1 MMYTSSSLPNV
12 CGHQYGAADF
22 KKGRAS
28 RLMMESDLDIA
39 RRAKIRPI
47 EEVANKLGL
56 QGCDLVLQG
65 PSIAKISWGRLKQA
79 GGENQGFL
87 VLVTSVNPTPFGEG
101 KTVTTIGLN
110 QGLNRRGHNAT
121 CVIREPSMGPVFGI
135 KGGAAGGGFSQV
147 LPMEEINLHFTGD
160 LHAVTMAHNLCS
172 AMLDNHLHRSN
183 ALNLDLDR
191 ILWPRVI
198 DMNDRS
204 LREVTVGLGGKAN
217 GITRTERFDI
227 TASSEVMAILVLS
240 KDYADL
246 RARLGRIAI
255 GVSTHGDL
263 VTAEDLGCAGAMAL
277 LLRNALLPNLVQTL
291 EGDPAFIHGGPFAN
305 IAHGNSSIIG
315 DSIAFSCAD
324 YVVTEAGFGAEMG
337 AEKALQI
344 KAQAAGKV
352 PDCLILNVTVRAM
365 KLHGGGFSTG
375 GGKRPP
381 KEELEGE
388 NVEATRSGATT
399 NLRRHVLNLSSTNVP
414 VIVSINRFSSDTD
427 AELEAIRE
435 EAIAAGARDVV
446 IFEGHAKGGEGAV
459 NLADAVVEACAS
471 HDAAGRPYDP
481 IVEPGMPA
489 DQTIL
494 RIATKVYGA
503 HTVDFSPEA
512 IKTLES
518 LREWGLEN
526 LPVCMAK
533 TQYSFSHKPTELGA
547 PIGFTLPIR
556 ELRLN
561 SGAGFIVAVCGSM
574 MTMPGL
580 PVRPAAIDMDMDDDG
595 RLTGVFS

>member
-1 MMYTSSSLPNV
+1 M
-12 CGHQYGAADF
+12 D
-22 KKGRAS
+22 
-28 RLMMESDLDIA
+28 SDLDIA
-39 RRAKIRPI
+39 RNATTRPI
-47 EEVANKLGL
+47 QEVADKLGL
-56 QGCDLVLQG
+56 ERSDLILQG
-65 PSIAKISWGRLKQA
+65 SSIAKISWDRLKQA
-79 GGENQGFL
+79 GEGKHGFL
-87 VLVTSVNPTPFGEG
+87 ILVTSVNPTPFGEG

-172 AMLDNHLHRSN
+172 AMLDNHLHRGN
-183 ALNLDLDR
+183 DLNLDLDR

-217 GITRTERFDI
+217 GIVRTERFDI
-227 TASSEVMAILVLS
+227 TAASEVMAILVLS

-255 GVSTHGDL
+255 GVSTDGNL
-263 VTAEDLGCAGAMAL
+263 VSAEDLGCAGAMAL

-315 DSIAFSCAD
+315 DSLALSCAD
-324 YVVTEAGFGAEMG
+324 YVVTEAGFGADMG

-344 KAQAAGKV
+344 KAQASGKV
-352 PDCLILNVTVRAM
+352 PDCIVLNVTVRAM
-365 KLHGGGFSTG
+365 KLHGDGFSTG

-381 KEELEGE
+381 KEELEAE
-388 NVEATRSGATT
+388 NVEATRSGAAT
-399 NLRRHVLNLSSTNVP
+399 NLRRHVRNLSSTNLP
-414 VIVSINRFSSDTD
+414 VVVSINRFASDTD
-427 AELEAIRE
+427 AEVGAIRE

-446 IFEGHAKGGEGAV
+446 VFEGHAKGGQGAV
-459 NLADAVVEACAS
+459 ALADAVVEACAV
-471 HDAAGRPYDP
+471 HDSAGRPYDP
-481 IVEPGMPA
+481 LVEPGMSA

-494 RIATKVYGA
+494 SVATNVYGA
-503 HTVDFSPEA
+503 DTVEFSPEA
-512 IKTLES
+512 ENTLE
-518 LREWGLEN
+518 LLQEWGLEN

-533 TQYSFSHKPTELGA
+533 TQYSFSHEGTALGA
-547 PIGFTLPIR
+547 PSGFTLPIR

-580 PVRPAAIDMDMDDDG
+580 PIRPAAMDMDMDEDG

>member
-1 MMYTSSSLPNV
+1 M
-12 CGHQYGAADF
+12 D
-22 KKGRAS
+22 
-28 RLMMESDLDIA
+28 SDLDIA
-39 RRAKIRPI
+39 RNATTRPI
-47 EEVANKLGL
+47 QEVADKLGL
-56 QGCDLVLQG
+56 ERSDLILQG
-65 PSIAKISWGRLKQA
+65 SSIAKISWDRLKQA
-79 GGENQGFL
+79 GEGKQGFL
-87 VLVTSVNPTPFGEG
+87 ILVTSVNPTPFGEG

-172 AMLDNHLHRSN
+172 AMLDNHLHRGN
-183 ALNLDLDR
+183 DLNLDLDR

-217 GITRTERFDI
+217 GIVRTERFDI
-227 TASSEVMAILVLS
+227 TAASEVMAILVLS

-255 GVSTHGDL
+255 GVSTDGDL

-315 DSIAFSCAD
+315 DSLALSCAD
-324 YVVTEAGFGAEMG
+324 YVVTEAGFGADMG

-344 KAQAAGKV
+344 KAQASGKV
-352 PDCLILNVTVRAM
+352 PDCIVLNVTVRAM
-365 KLHGGGFSTG
+365 KLHGDGFSTG

-381 KEELEGE
+381 KEELEAE
-388 NVEATRSGATT
+388 NVEATRSGAAT
-399 NLRRHVLNLSSTNVP
+399 NLRRHVRNLSSTNLP
-414 VIVSINRFSSDTD
+414 VVVSINRFASDTD
-427 AELEAIRE
+427 AEVAAIRE

-446 IFEGHAKGGEGAV
+446 VFEGHAKGGQGAV
-459 NLADAVVEACAS
+459 ALADAVVEACAA
-471 HDAAGRPYDP
+471 HDSAGRPYIP
-481 IVEPGMPA
+481 LVEPGMSA
-489 DQTIL
+489 DQTIQSV
-494 RIATKVYGA
+494 ATNVYGA
-503 HTVDFSPEA
+503 DTVEFSPEA
-512 IKTLES
+512 QNTLE
-518 LREWGLEN
+518 LLQEWGLEN

-533 TQYSFSHKPTELGA
+533 TQYSFSHEGTALGA
-547 PIGFTLPIR
+547 PSGFTLPIR

-580 PVRPAAIDMDMDDDG
+580 PIRPAAMDMDMDEDG

>member
-1 MMYTSSSLPNV
+1 M
-12 CGHQYGAADF
+12 D
-22 KKGRAS
+22 
-28 RLMMESDLDIA
+28 SDLDIA
-39 RRAKIRPI
+39 RKATTRPI
-47 EEVANKLGL
+47 QEVADKLGL
-56 QGCDLVLQG
+56 ERSDLILQG
-65 PSIAKISWGRLKQA
+65 SSIAKISWDRLKQA
-79 GGENQGFL
+79 GDGKQGFL
-87 VLVTSVNPTPFGEG
+87 ILVTSVNPTPFGEG

-172 AMLDNHLHRSN
+172 AMLDNHLHRGN
-183 ALNLDLDR
+183 NLDLDLNR

-217 GITRTERFDI
+217 GIVRTERFDI
-227 TASSEVMAILVLS
+227 TAASEVMAILVLS

-255 GVSTHGDL
+255 GVSTNGDL

-315 DSIAFSCAD
+315 DSLALSCAD
-324 YVVTEAGFGAEMG
+324 YVVTEAGFGADMG

-344 KAQAAGKV
+344 KAQASGKV
-352 PDCLILNVTVRAM
+352 PDCLVLNVTVRAM
-365 KLHGGGFSTG
+365 KLHGDGFSTG

-381 KEELEGE
+381 KEELEAE
-388 NVEATRSGATT
+388 NVEATRAGAAT
-399 NLRRHVLNLSSTNVP
+399 NLRRHVRNLSSTNVP
-414 VIVSINRFSSDTD
+414 VVVSINRFASDTD
-427 AELEAIRE
+427 AEIEAIRE
-435 EAIAAGARDVV
+435 EAVAAGARDVV
-446 IFEGHAKGGEGAV
+446 VFEGHAKGGQGAV

-481 IVEPGMPA
+481 IVEPGLPA

-494 RIATKVYGA
+494 RVATNVYGA

-512 IKTLES
+512 QKTLEL

-533 TQYSFSHKPTELGA
+533 TQYSFSHEGTVLGA
-547 PIGFTLPIR
+547 PTGFTLPIR

-580 PVRPAAIDMDMDDDG
+580 PIRPAAMDMDMDEDG

>member
-1 MMYTSSSLPNV
+1 
-12 CGHQYGAADF
+12 
-22 KKGRAS
+22 
-28 RLMMESDLDIA
+28 MMESDLDIA
-39 RRAKIRPI
+39 RKAKIRPI

-56 QGCDLVLQG
+56 QRCDLVLQG
-65 PSIAKISWGRLKQA
+65 PSIAKISWDRLKQA
-79 GGENQGFL
+79 GEENQGFL

-217 GITRTERFDI
+217 GIVRTERFDI

-255 GVSTHGDL
+255 GVSTDGDL
-263 VTAEDLGCAGAMAL
+263 VTTEDLGCAGAMAL

-352 PDCLILNVTVRAM
+352 PDCLVLNVTVRAM

-388 NVEATRSGATT
+388 NVEATRSGAAT
-399 NLRRHVLNLSSTNVP
+399 NLRRHVLNLSSTNIP

-427 AELEAIRE
+427 AEIEAIRE

-459 NLADAVVEACAS
+459 NLADAVVEACAA

-512 IKTLES
+512 NKTLES

-533 TQYSFSHKPTELGA
+533 TQYSFSHEPTELGA